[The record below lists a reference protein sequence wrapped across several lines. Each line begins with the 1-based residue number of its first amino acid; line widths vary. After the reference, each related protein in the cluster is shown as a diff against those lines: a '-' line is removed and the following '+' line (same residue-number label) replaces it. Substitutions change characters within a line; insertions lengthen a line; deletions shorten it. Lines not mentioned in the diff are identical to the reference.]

1 MIDCGEWTDMLQYM
15 ELNEVDFLER
25 LAAAFEEVKKGFSG
39 SWSTTCVTIQKLRKS
54 RRMPH
59 LIRQDNIVLR
69 L

>member
-1 MIDCGEWTDMLQYM
+1 MLQYM

-25 LAAAFEEVKKGFSG
+25 LAAAFEEVKKEFSG
-39 SWSTTCVTIQKLRKS
+39 SWSTTWVTIQKLRNS
-54 RRMPH
+54 GRMPH